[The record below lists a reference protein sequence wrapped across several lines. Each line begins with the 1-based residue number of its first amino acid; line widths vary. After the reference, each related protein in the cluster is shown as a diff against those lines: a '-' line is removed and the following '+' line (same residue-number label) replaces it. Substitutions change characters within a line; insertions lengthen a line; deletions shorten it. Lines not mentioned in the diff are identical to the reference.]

1 MTAAGRV
8 DHPPRDAGSAT
19 VVVCGVIMALLLIL
33 GLTAHLG
40 AATLARHRAA
50 AAADLGAL
58 AGAAKALQGAEAA
71 CQRARQVV
79 QANGAQTTSCRIDGL
94 DVLVETSARVWV
106 GWAATATGRARA
118 GPVDEAWSR
127 W

>member
-1 MTAAGRV
+1 MPQAEYSPEELAAGEALFRSAWV
-8 DHPPRDAGSAT
+8 FVLSAPSLEFVPP
-19 VVVCGVIMALLLIL
+19 M
-33 GLTAHLG
+33 
-40 AATLARHRAA
+40 
-50 AAADLGAL
+50 
-58 AGAAKALQGAEAA
+58 QGAEVA
-71 CQRARQVV
+71 CRRARQVV
-79 QANGAQTTSCRIDGL
+79 QANGAQTTSCRTDGL